1 MKDSAKKLNLTE
13 LIGLVIGSII
23 GGGIFNLMHD
33 MASQSGVGSVI
44 VGWIIT
50 AIGMLCLAFTFQ
62 NLTNKRPDLQAG
74 IYSFADA
81 GFGHYIGFN
90 SAWGYWLSVWLGNI
104 SYATLLMSSLTY
116 FFPIFDNGHNLVSFI
131 AATIIL
137 WVGHF
142 LVLRGIHSASFINTI
157 ITIIKLI
164 PIFLFIVIMI
174 TAFKLNVF
182 TSDFWL
188 MHGKPFSFSDMLGQV
203 KSTMLVTVFVFS
215 GIEGA
220 VIFSGYAKKRKDIG
234 RATVLGII
242 AVTMIYM
249 LVTLLSFGVM
259 HQAQL
264 SQLGQPAMADLLQ
277 HVMGKWGAIIV
288 NIGLIIAVL
297 GAWLSWTMFAAEVPY
312 EAAKVGSFP
321 KFFAK
326 ENKNGTPVNSLI
338 FTNVL
343 VELFMVSFFLASS
356 AYNLFLSISSSAVL
370 IPYAFSAL
378 YQVKYSYLDK
388 GASDR
393 RRNLILGII
402 ASAYSIWLIYAAGL
416 NYILL
421 TTILFA
427 AGIPAYCY
435 LQKVDNKKDRIFTKL
450 EKLLAIALVILAVIA
465 IYELVTGGI
474 TI

>member
-1 MKDSAKKLNLTE
+1 MNNSAKKLNLTE

-33 MASQSGVGSVI
+33 MASQAGVGAVI
-44 VGWIIT
+44 IGWIIT
-50 AIGMLCLAFTFQ
+50 AIGMLSLAFTFQ

-104 SYATLLMSSLTY
+104 SYAILLMSALTY

-131 AATIIL
+131 ASSIIL
-137 WVGHF
+137 WGGHY
-142 LVLRGIHSASFINTI
+142 LVSRGIHSASFINTI
-157 ITIIKLI
+157 ITITKLI
-164 PIFLFIVIMI
+164 PILLFILIVFLS
-174 TAFKLNVF
+174 FKLNVF

-188 MHGKPFSFSDMLGQV
+188 TGNKPFNFSDVLSQV

-234 RATVLGII
+234 RATILGII
-242 AVTMIYM
+242 TVTLIYM
-249 LVTLLSFGVM
+249 LITLLSFGVM

-264 SQLGQPAMADLLQ
+264 ASLGQPAMADLLQ
-277 HVMGKWGAIIV
+277 HLVGKWGAVVV
-288 NIGLIIAVL
+288 NVGLIIAVL

-321 KFFAK
+321 KIFAK
-326 ENKNGTPVNSLI
+326 ENKNGTPINSLI

-343 VELFMVSFFLASS
+343 VELFMISFFVASS
-356 AYNLFLSISSSAVL
+356 AYNLFLSISSAAVL
-370 IPYAFSAL
+370 IPYAFSAF
-378 YQVKYSYLDK
+378 YQVKYSYLNKDLN
-388 GASDR
+388 DR
-393 RRNLILGII
+393 KRNIFLGIV
-402 ASAYSIWLIYAAGL
+402 SSIYACWLLYAAGL
-416 NYILL
+416 NYILM

-427 AGIPAYCY
+427 LGIPVYYY
-435 LQKVDNKKDRIFTKL
+435 LQKYDNKNKHVFTKI
-450 EKLLAIALVILAVIA
+450 EAVIA
-465 IYELVTGGI
+465 FILLILAILAIYEIATGKI
-474 TI
+474 TF

>member
-1 MKDSAKKLNLTE
+1 
-13 LIGLVIGSII
+13 
-23 GGGIFNLMHD
+23 
-33 MASQSGVGSVI
+33 
-44 VGWIIT
+44 
-50 AIGMLCLAFTFQ
+50 
-62 NLTNKRPDLQAG
+62 
-74 IYSFADA
+74 
-81 GFGHYIGFN
+81 
-90 SAWGYWLSVWLGNI
+90 
-104 SYATLLMSSLTY
+104 
-116 FFPIFDNGHNLVSFI
+116 
-131 AATIIL
+131 
-137 WVGHF
+137 
-142 LVLRGIHSASFINTI
+142 
-157 ITIIKLI
+157 
-164 PIFLFIVIMI
+164 
-174 TAFKLNVF
+174 
-182 TSDFWL
+182 
-188 MHGKPFSFSDMLGQV
+188 
-203 KSTMLVTVFVFS
+203 
-215 GIEGA
+215 
-220 VIFSGYAKKRKDIG
+220 
-234 RATVLGII
+234 
-242 AVTMIYM
+242 
-249 LVTLLSFGVM
+249 
-259 HQAQL
+259 
-264 SQLGQPAMADLLQ
+264 
-277 HVMGKWGAIIV
+277 
-288 NIGLIIAVL
+288 
-297 GAWLSWTMFAAEVPY
+297 MFAAEVPY

-427 AGIPAYCY
+427 AGLPAYCY